1 MGDRV
6 FTFRHLKKGYKDVE
20 IRTLYDYVPTGR
32 NESEI
37 GKHLEGV
44 IFRSF
49 PRGRIEV
56 LNELR
61 QGVDCIFLDK
71 GEMYPTDVKFKM
83 PCHLSEYQFKFFK
96 KNNVSIFYTTH
107 SRQKKIGYGGVMVPH
122 TVYKLRWLY
131 GEMNE
136 P

>member
-6 FTFRHLKKGYKDVE
+6 FTYSHLKRGYKDVE
-20 IRTLYDYVPTGR
+20 IRTLHGYVPTGR

-37 GKHLEGV
+37 GKHLERV
-44 IFRSF
+44 VMRSF
-49 PRGRIEV
+49 PRGRVV
-56 LNELR
+56 LLDEIR
-61 QGVDCIFLDK
+61 EGVDCMFLDK

-83 PCHLSEYQFKFFK
+83 PCHLSKYQYKFFK

-107 SRQKKIGYGGVMVPH
+107 STQRKKGYGDLMIPR

-131 GEMNE
+131 GEMKE